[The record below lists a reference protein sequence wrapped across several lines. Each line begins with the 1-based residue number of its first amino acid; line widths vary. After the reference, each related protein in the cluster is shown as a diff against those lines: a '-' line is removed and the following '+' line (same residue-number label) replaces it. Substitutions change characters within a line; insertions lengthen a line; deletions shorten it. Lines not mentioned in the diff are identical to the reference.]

1 MNRFPFL
8 TFLKLQSAPRKARV
22 FSGMAVGGFCDH
34 QGTFSRM
41 LPSTQLLH
49 GAGVSTAVRRW
60 GEVAGLHTVGMR
72 FPKRFQ
78 ETVFL
83 QDAARGRGK
92 EWILWL
98 TTKSGKFQLTAVQCG
113 SKDQPSRSTATGGR
127 ECQGPGVRVAFFIK
141 QHENPW
147 C

>member
-8 TFLKLQSAPRKARV
+8 TFLKLQSAPRKARA

-49 GAGVSTAVRRW
+49 RAGVSTAVRRW
-60 GEVAGLHTVGMR
+60 GEVAGLHMVGMR

-98 TTKSGKFQLTAVQCG
+98 TTKSGKFQLTAVRFQRPAPQKHCYG
-113 SKDQPSRSTATGGR
+113 GAGVSGSRSSGG
-127 ECQGPGVRVAFFIK
+127 FFHK
-141 QHENPW
+141 AA
-147 C
+147 

>member
-41 LPSTQLLH
+41 LPSAQLLH

-92 EWILWL
+92 EWILRL
-98 TTKSGKFQLTAVQCG
+98 TTKSVSSSSRQCSAVPKTSPPEALLRG
-113 SKDQPSRSTATGGR
+113 AGVSGSRSSGG
-127 ECQGPGVRVAFFIK
+127 FFHK
-141 QHENPW
+141 AA
-147 C
+147 